1 MKLVWNIAHMKEVK
15 NSHRIL
21 AGELEGF
28 DELGID
34 YFKIIF

>member
-1 MKLVWNIAHMKEVK
+1 MKEVK

-21 AGELEGF
+21 AGELEEF

-34 YFKIIF
+34 DYRKF